1 MTDSPFSW
9 ITANLAELS
18 GLDINTFIQ
27 TYGPSGNEV
36 NKCYINLDPAPMGSG
51 PANRAI
57 SNLIFPSSFN
67 PLYSA

>member
-18 GLDINTFIQ
+18 GLDINTFIH

-36 NKCYINLDPAPMGSG
+36 NKCYINLGPAPI
-51 PANRAI
+51 PRERARPDGQ
-57 SNLIFPSSFN
+57 LV
-67 PLYSA
+67 